1 MKQSGSYSALQSFGY
16 GLAIVATTIIS
27 FAAAAANFLLIWAAP
42 LAFAT
47 HPDDL
52 MRIMIFWVFMI
63 GPPVAFVLSLYLL
76 IKYFFRQRYSR
87 KKTPKPNI
95 CLMASKTSFP

>member
-63 GPPVAFVLSLYLL
+63 GPPVAFVLG
-76 IKYFFRQRYSR
+76 
-87 KKTPKPNI
+87 
-95 CLMASKTSFP
+95 ADVD